1 MKFKVLVVDDDLIIR
16 SSLNRIIAKE
26 GYAPILCGSGEEA
39 LDKVQNI
46 APDIVF
52 LDLRLPGMDGL
63 STLRKIKEIDED
75 IIVILFSAY
84 GTFETVVEAV
94 KYGAFDYIQ
103 KPYKNEDIKINLSK
117 AVETIKLK
125 KEVTRLRYQNKST
138 NRYRFEQIIAKSDIM
153 RETIDKAVN
162 AAKSSD
168 TPVLIQG
175 ETGVGKEIV
184 AHTIHHNSPRRGGPF
199 LTLNCG
205 AIPKDIMESELFGY
219 EKGAFTGAD
228 RSKPGLFELAE
239 NGTLLL
245 DEIGELSGQGQVK
258 LLRVLENKTFFKVGG
273 VAEKVSDV
281 RIIASTNKFL
291 EQELKTKRFREDL
304 YFRLNVI
311 KIIVPP
317 LRERKDDIIP
327 LAKYFINIFQ
337 NKFNKKIK
345 GLTPKAKGFLKNHE
359 WPGNVREVKNL
370 MERAVLFADQS
381 LIDFDAV
388 CLDGQK
394 AYPDYSFVV
403 NISANGPGMDEI
415 NRMIIEKALN
425 MSKGNQVK
433 AAKLI
438 GLSRS
443 SLRYRIKKYN
453 IQAKGSL
460 NINHPGRG

>member
-1 MKFKVLVVDDDLIIR
+1 MKFKVLVVDDDPIIR

-39 LDKVQNI
+39 LDKVQNV

-63 STLRKIKEIDED
+63 STLRKIKAIDED

-103 KPYKNEDIKINLSK
+103 KPYKNEEIKINLNK
-117 AVETIKLK
+117 AVETIRLK

-153 RETIDKAVN
+153 RDTIDKAVS

-281 RIIASTNKFL
+281 RIIASTNKLL
-291 EQELKTKRFREDL
+291 EQELKKKRFREDL

-317 LRERKDDIIP
+317 LRERRDDIIP
-327 LAKYFINIFQ
+327 LAKYFINIF
-337 NKFNKKIK
+337 
-345 GLTPKAKGFLKNHE
+345 KNEPRKTH
-359 WPGNVREVKNL
+359 
-370 MERAVLFADQS
+370 Q
-381 LIDFDAV
+381 
-388 CLDGQK
+388 
-394 AYPDYSFVV
+394 
-403 NISANGPGMDEI
+403 
-415 NRMIIEKALN
+415 
-425 MSKGNQVK
+425 
-433 AAKLI
+433 
-438 GLSRS
+438 
-443 SLRYRIKKYN
+443 
-453 IQAKGSL
+453 
-460 NINHPGRG
+460 

>member
-1 MKFKVLVVDDDLIIR
+1 MKFKVLVVDDDPIIR
-16 SSLNRIIAKE
+16 NSLNRIIAKE

-39 LDKVQNI
+39 LDKVQNV

-75 IIVILFSAY
+75 IIVILLSAY

-103 KPYKNEDIKINLSK
+103 KPYKNEEIKINLSK
-117 AVETIKLK
+117 AVETIRLK

-138 NRYRFEQIIAKSDIM
+138 NRYRFEQIIAKSGKM
-153 RETIDKAVN
+153 RDTIDKAVS

-184 AHTIHHNSPRRGGPF
+184 ARTIHHNSPRRGGPF

-281 RIIASTNKFL
+281 RIIASTNKLL
-291 EQELKTKRFREDL
+291 EQELTKKRFREDL

-317 LRERKDDIIP
+317 LRERRDDIIP
-327 LAKYFINIFQ
+327 LAKHFINIFK

-345 GLTPKAKGFLKNHE
+345 GLTPKAIQFLKNHE
-359 WPGNVREVKNL
+359 WPGNVREVRNL

-381 LIDFDAV
+381 LIDFDAI

-394 AYPDYSFVV
+394 AYPDHSFVV
-403 NISANGPGMDEI
+403 NISTNGPGMDEI
-415 NRMIIEKALN
+415 NRMIIAKALD
-425 MSKGNQVK
+425 MSNGNQVK

-453 IQAKGSL
+453 IQAKSL
-460 NINHPGRG
+460 TGAK

>member
-1 MKFKVLVVDDDLIIR
+1 MKFKVLVVDDDPIIR

-39 LDKVQNI
+39 LDKVQNV

-103 KPYKNEDIKINLSK
+103 KPYKNEEIKINLNK
-117 AVETIKLK
+117 AVETIRLK

-153 RETIDKAVN
+153 RDTIDNAVS

-281 RIIASTNKFL
+281 RIIASTNKLL
-291 EQELKTKRFREDL
+291 EQELTKKRFREDL

-317 LRERKDDIIP
+317 LRERRDDIIP
-327 LAKYFINIFQ
+327 LAKHFINIFK

-345 GLTPKAKGFLKNHE
+345 GLTPKAIQFLKNHE
-359 WPGNVREVKNL
+359 WPGNVREVRNL

-394 AYPDYSFVV
+394 AYPDHSFVV
-403 NISANGPGMDEI
+403 NISTNGPGMDEI

-425 MSKGNQVK
+425 MSKGHQVK

-453 IQAKGSL
+453 IQAKSL
-460 NINHPGRG
+460 TGAK